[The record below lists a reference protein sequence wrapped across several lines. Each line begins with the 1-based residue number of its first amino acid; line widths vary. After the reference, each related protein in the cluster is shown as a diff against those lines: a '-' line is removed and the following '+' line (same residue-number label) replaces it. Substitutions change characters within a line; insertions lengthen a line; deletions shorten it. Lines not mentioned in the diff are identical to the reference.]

1 MPKKLI
7 IILII
12 IFGLI
17 ISAGIYFY
25 LKNKNNTAPLISLPE
40 GKIAETVV
48 ASAKIS
54 ADKNYVYYYSS
65 QETPGFYRLEL
76 KSKKTESLSG
86 TFEELDEINFSPD
99 LKKVGFRV
107 VYDQERFEKYGSP
120 FLEPKMNDGEKRF
133 WIYDFASQKLSYLS
147 PNIITYVFSSD
158 SKLIYYAF
166 LNPDNKI
173 SLNQANAD
181 GSNYQKIADWSYGE
195 PAISLLGDD
204 KLLIAY
210 STEELKD
217 QGDGLYL
224 LNIKDKKLSRLVDK
238 DFSAFFSLSP
248 SQKNIFFYRPI
259 FEDNQP
265 KSQIWITDSNVQNK
279 NGEIKSELELDFKQ
293 LAWSSGEKNIYLAAK
308 ENGKENFDQFYQY
321 TPSEKKLKSV
331 FNQPNSNFEAVG
343 EAQNLIYY
351 LLDSQLYAA
360 KI

>member
-1 MPKKLI
+1 MSKKLI
-7 IILII
+7 IILVI

-17 ISAGIYFY
+17 ISAGLYYF
-25 LKNKNNTAPLISLPE
+25 LKNKNKTMPVVSPPE
-40 GKIAETVV
+40 GKIVETTMT
-48 ASAKIS
+48 SAKVS

-65 QETPGFYRLEL
+65 QESPGFFRLEL

-86 TFEELDEINFSPD
+86 ILDQLEEINYSPD
-99 LKKVGFRV
+99 FKKVGFKV
-107 VYDQERFEKYGSP
+107 TYDKERFEKYGSP

-133 WIYDFASQKLSYLS
+133 WIYDFASQKLSSLN
-147 PNIITYVFSSD
+147 PNIITYVFSPD

-166 LNPDNKI
+166 LGADNKL

-181 GSNYQKIADWSYGE
+181 GSNYQKLADWPYGE
-195 PAISLLGDD
+195 PAIRLLGED

-217 QGDGLYL
+217 QGDGFYL
-224 LNIKDKKLSRLVDK
+224 LDIKTKKLSKLSDK

-259 FEDNQP
+259 FENNQP
-265 KSQIWITDSNVQNK
+265 QSQIWITDPNGQNK
-279 NGEIKSELELDFKQ
+279 NGEIKSELELDFNY
-293 LAWSSGEKNIYLAAK
+293 LAWSSEEKNIYLAAK
-308 ENGKENFDQFYQY
+308 ENSKENFDQFYQY
-321 TPSEKKLKSV
+321 DPAEKKFKSV
-331 FNQPNSNFEAVG
+331 FNQPDSNFAAVG
-343 EAQNLIYY
+343 EAENLIYY